1 MDSHESMEAKG
12 PVQDSTVGVCIVGKK
27 EFKRKT
33 HQGLAGHGANAI
45 TTSGRTLSSIS
56 RGSEYVAC
64 WLHENTHRLAYK
76 REDGSILQS
85 DVPHT

>member
-1 MDSHESMEAKG
+1 MNLIKLHAHTTRQREMDSHESMEAKE

-33 HQGLAGHGANAI
+33 HQGLVAGHGLNAI

-56 RGSEYVAC
+56 RGCNVIIGVY
-64 WLHENTHRLAYK
+64 LNGR
-76 REDGSILQS
+76 
-85 DVPHT
+85 